1 MSLDEIASP
10 TWWIT
15 SVVAGVT
22 LKILANYVQSGLEKI
37 VSKGSSAWTS
47 RSRKAKELHVQL
59 VAELQTD
66 AALRERV
73 FQREMRL
80 RSKALMAMGLV
91 ILSFVGT
98 VGARVGN
105 LAAHP
110 IVYNITS
117 SVQITDRQIV
127 SALFMLSAT
136 LSLFM
141 LMRNISEARNASN
154 ALIEAFNAT
163 RKKSRNDFKAVLPTI
178 KTHND

>member
-1 MSLDEIASP
+1 
-10 TWWIT
+10 
-15 SVVAGVT
+15 
-22 LKILANYVQSGLEKI
+22 
-37 VSKGSSAWTS
+37 
-47 RSRKAKELHVQL
+47 
-59 VAELQTD
+59 
-66 AALRERV
+66 
-73 FQREMRL
+73 
-80 RSKALMAMGLV
+80 MAMGLV